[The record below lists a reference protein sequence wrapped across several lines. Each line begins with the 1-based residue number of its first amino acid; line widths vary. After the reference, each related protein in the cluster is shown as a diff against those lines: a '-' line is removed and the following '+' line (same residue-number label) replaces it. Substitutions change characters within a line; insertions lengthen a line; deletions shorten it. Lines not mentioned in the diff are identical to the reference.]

1 MSQSED
7 SNRIHHKETVTSS
20 KPDETIR
27 NDVENSNVELTD
39 KLNLR
44 KNKKRKSP
52 DIYTLLL
59 VFCTISF
66 VIFAGLFINAVFIQ
80 PMLADKSVDYTRKLY
95 KEPSITPASAVTGT
109 PAITVNPLPAT
120 DRDTQ
125 GRLTMFKELLSKN
138 KDTKGWISYPGT
150 NIDYVVMQNK
160 NDPIYY
166 LSHNFNKEMQK
177 AGCLFLDHKS
187 CVESNTKNLV
197 IHGHNMK
204 SSDNMFHYLEHM
216 KKLDYFKTRTSF
228 TFNTI
233 YQTGQWKVFSVFIT
247 NGSDKKEPF
256 FDYTQSSFSDSS
268 EFMNF
273 IYQLR
278 IRSIYNLDQVD
289 INENDQICT
298 LSTCTYEIDNYRL
311 VIVARK
317 VREGENG
324 ILDKDKISYST
335 NPLYPQSFYNNYG
348 GKAPKWPKFFEQ
360 ALNKGLIRWYKI
372 AKSPK

>member
-1 MSQSED
+1 
-7 SNRIHHKETVTSS
+7 
-20 KPDETIR
+20 
-27 NDVENSNVELTD
+27 
-39 KLNLR
+39 
-44 KNKKRKSP
+44 
-52 DIYTLLL
+52 
-59 VFCTISF
+59 
-66 VIFAGLFINAVFIQ
+66 
-80 PMLADKSVDYTRKLY
+80 MLADKSADYTRKLY
-95 KEPSITPASAVTGT
+95 KEPSLTPKAAITGT
-109 PAITVNPLPAT
+109 PDITVTPLP
-120 DRDTQ
+120 DPNRDAQ
-125 GRLTMFKELLSKN
+125 GRLTVFKELLSKN
-138 KDTKGWISYPGT
+138 NDTKGWITYPGT

-160 NDPIYY
+160 KDPIYY
-166 LSHNFNKEMQK
+166 LSHDFNKEKQK

-187 CVESNTKNLV
+187 NVESNTKNLV

-216 KKLDYFKTRTSF
+216 KKLNYFKSRTTF

-247 NGSDKKEPF
+247 NGSDKEEPF

-268 EFMNF
+268 TFMNF

-298 LSTCTYEIDNYRL
+298 LSTCTYEINNYRL

-317 VREGENG
+317 LREGETDT
-324 ILDKDKISYST
+324 LDKDKISYNT

-348 GKAPKWPKFFEQ
+348 GKAPKWPKTFEQ
-360 ALNKGLIRWYKI
+360 ALKKGLIRWYKVDTNL
-372 AKSPK
+372 K